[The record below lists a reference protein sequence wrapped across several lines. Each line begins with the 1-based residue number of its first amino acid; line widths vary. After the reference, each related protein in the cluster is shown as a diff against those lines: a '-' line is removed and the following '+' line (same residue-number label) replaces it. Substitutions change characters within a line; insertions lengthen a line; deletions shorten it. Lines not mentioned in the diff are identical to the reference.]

1 MAIAHF
7 RIIQNVIRERK
18 LNEFLG
24 GSAIIEHVDTDF
36 WSSAIANGVD
46 EMCKFRVACITNRQ
60 GQPMDGEYVP

>member
-7 RIIQNVIRERK
+7 GIIQNVIGERK

-36 WSSAIANGVD
+36 WSSTVTNGVD
-46 EMCKFRVACITNRQ
+46 EMRKFRVVYVMNRQ
-60 GQPMDGEYVP
+60 GQPTDGEYVP